1 MFMATDAYL
10 KRLTHALEFII
21 APEIESDAARG
32 QVFAVI
38 DLLNQ
43 LMGRIEYKPDLIAS
57 DVAANSEMIK
67 RIVQGLEG
75 AAAAVPEE
83 ISAFLKEVESV
94 PGPKNLGQRA
104 RSEEILCRA
113 IVLLH
118 EHRQKLG
125 AASGQELD
133 RALREHILKVATRDL
148 GLMKPPLLEKISRS
162 KR

>member
-1 MFMATDAYL
+1 MTTDAYL

-67 RIVQGLEG
+67 SIVQGLEG
-75 AAAAVPEE
+75 AGVAVPEE
-83 ISAFLKEVESV
+83 ISAFLKEVESTE
-94 PGPKNLGQRA
+94 GPKNLSQRA

-118 EHRQKLG
+118 EHRGKMD
-125 AASGQELD
+125 AAAGQELD
-133 RALREHILKVATRDL
+133 RALREQILKVATRDL
-148 GLMKPPLLEKISRS
+148 GLMKPPLLEKISRP